1 MTATGAVDPDDE
13 LTDPDEADRP
23 ELEELLVDEVVE
35 VELDVVPVEDAAAL
49 EAVSEELPGI
59 VCALTQPRTATP
71 ATALT
76 VVPMVRRASR
86 RWAASRA
93 RTFCWIVSGVL
104 MRAGCPRGLNRI

>member
-35 VELDVVPVEDAAAL
+35 VELDVVPVEEAA
-49 EAVSEELPGI
+49 VTEELPGI

-71 ATALT
+71 ARALT
-76 VVPMVRRASR
+76 AVPVVRRARR

-93 RTFCWIVSGVL
+93 RTFCWIVSGVV
-104 MRAGCPRGLNRI
+104 MRAGCPHGLNPI